1 MGHEKETINEI
12 NEQWE
17 GRYWEITKYR
27 VYLLNIEIDRR
38 FVSFLFTKCITYTLM
53 IHWHLMMIFLLF
65 FFLSLNILPLEI

>member
-65 FFLSLNILPLEI
+65 FFLSLNILPLEN